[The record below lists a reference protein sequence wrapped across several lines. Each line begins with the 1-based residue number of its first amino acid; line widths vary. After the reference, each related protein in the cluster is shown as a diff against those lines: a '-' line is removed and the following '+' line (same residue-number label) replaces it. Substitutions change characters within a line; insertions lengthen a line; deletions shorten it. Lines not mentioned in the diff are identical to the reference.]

1 MQELGSATDN
11 PKSIPFL
18 TNAVVVQV
26 SGKKYDP
33 TRARTKAFVVEA
45 WRFSGEA
52 KMLVSQ
58 NHTTRNYVNSI
69 TYQVKTDLIFT
80 DTLSVKVTFQL
91 IAFALPK
98 IAVVFFDAIYQRS
111 MINLESS
118 PANMACSR
126 AS

>member
-26 SGKKYDP
+26 SGKTYAS
-33 TRARTKAFVVEA
+33 TRARTKAFAVEA

-52 KMLVSQ
+52 KML
-58 NHTTRNYVNSI
+58 
-69 TYQVKTDLIFT
+69 
-80 DTLSVKVTFQL
+80 
-91 IAFALPK
+91 AL
-98 IAVVFFDAIYQRS
+98 VFFDAIYQRS
-111 MINLESS
+111 MITLESS
-118 PANMACSR
+118 PAYLACSR